1 MSQSK
6 HRHLVRNVPNTEDN
20 RKFVKKVE
28 KVKKAMVICSGCNEE
43 FSVYVHK
50 KNDDAAWYVD
60 NLPNCSLV
68 LLLLSNSCSFNLV
81 LNFSTSVL

>member
-1 MSQSK
+1 MG
-6 HRHLVRNVPNTEDN
+6 NI
-20 RKFVKKVE
+20 RKFVKKGE

-60 NLPNCSLV
+60 NLPNCSHHIYKNKKKRKNHV
-68 LLLLSNSCSFNLV
+68 RRS
-81 LNFSTSVL
+81 